1 MRICSAL
8 LQPQPWAAESK
19 HRGNGKERTELIVDL
34 QEYFKI
40 MVETEASDLYLTT
53 ARPPMFRIEGKV
65 QPSGDHKFTPDE
77 LHDVAQG
84 IMNEKQQREF
94 AETMEMNMAMSLPGV
109 ARFRVNIFQQR
120 GSVGMV
126 IRRIKVEIM
135 SLEEMGLPAILKD
148 ITMSK
153 RGLVLVVGATGSGK
167 STSLAAMIDHR
178 NSTEAGHIITIEDP
192 IEFVHRH
199 KQSIITQREVGFDT
213 LSFQAALKNTL
224 RQAPD
229 VILIGEIRDTET
241 MEAAMTFAET
251 GHLCLG
257 TLHSN
262 NANQAIERIMNFFP
276 PERHAQIYLQ
286 LSLNL
291 RSIVAQRLIPSV
303 DGKRVAALEILLD
316 TPRIKELI
324 KRGEVDILKEGMEA
338 GVQEGCQTFD
348 QALFSLYK
356 DEKIALDQALV
367 NADSANN
374 LRLKIKLAGL
384 KVDEEPKDAAAPEA
398 QKSKP
403 EPLQAAGGFRLRKG

>member
-1 MRICSAL
+1 MNIEDFFR
-8 LQPQPWAAESK
+8 K
-19 HRGNGKERTELIVDL
+19 
-34 QEYFKI
+34 
-40 MVETEASDLYLTT
+40 MVEIEASDLYLTV
-53 ARPPMFRIEGKV
+53 AKPPMYRAEGKIEV
-65 QPSGDHKFTPDE
+65 GGDHPFTPEE
-77 LHDVAQG
+77 LGDIAQA
-84 IMNEKQQREF
+84 IMNDKQKKEF
-94 AETMEMNMAMSLPGV
+94 TETMEMNMAMSLP
-109 ARFRVNIFQQR
+109 AISRFRVNIFQQR

-126 IRRIKVEIM
+126 IRRIKADVLSLEQM
-135 SLEEMGLPAILKD
+135 SLPPILGD
-148 ITMSK
+148 IVMTK

-178 NSTEAGHIITIEDP
+178 NTYEAGHIITIEDP

-213 LSFQAALKNTL
+213 HSFQAALKNTL

-241 MEAAMTFAET
+241 MEAAITFAET

-276 PERHAQIYLQ
+276 SERHPQIYLQ

-291 RSIVAQRLIPSV
+291 RSIVSQRLIPSV
-303 DGKRVAALEILLD
+303 EGKRVAALEILMD
-316 TPRIKELI
+316 TPRIKDLI
-324 KRGEVDILKEGMEA
+324 KKGEVDTLKQSMEQ
-338 GVQEGCQTFD
+338 GIQEGCQTFD
-348 QALFSLYK
+348 QALFALYR
-356 DEKIALDQALV
+356 DGIINLDQALI

-384 KVDEEPKDAAAPEA
+384 KVDQEPVPDQAPGVENNGPEQLQMAA
-398 QKSKP
+398 
-403 EPLQAAGGFRLRKG
+403 GFRLRKN